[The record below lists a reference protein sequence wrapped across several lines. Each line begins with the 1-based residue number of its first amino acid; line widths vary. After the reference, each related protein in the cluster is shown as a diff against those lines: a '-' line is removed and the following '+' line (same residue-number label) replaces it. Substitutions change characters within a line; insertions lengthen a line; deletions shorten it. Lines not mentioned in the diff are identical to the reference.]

1 MNDFDVG
8 GGERE
13 PFWRKVP
20 SPLPQAPSSL
30 PPKTFGWWG
39 GRAEGVPAVW
49 KERDKKKV
57 QSVLIGCILCV
68 LSFHSADR
76 NTFCRSRPAFFV
88 PFEVGLVRDR
98 EKAVFPFLRN
108 GAVLSIIFAGISFF
122 AMNSVAG
129 QTASDAYGSF
139 HTVHHNAS
147 GGYHGK
153 THCPRDR
160 QRRGHALLQHVFH
173 PS

>member
-1 MNDFDVG
+1 M
-8 GGERE
+8 
-13 PFWRKVP
+13 
-20 SPLPQAPSSL
+20 
-30 PPKTFGWWG
+30 
-39 GRAEGVPAVW
+39 
-49 KERDKKKV
+49 
-57 QSVLIGCILCV
+57 
-68 LSFHSADR
+68 
-76 NTFCRSRPAFFV
+76 
-88 PFEVGLVRDR
+88 PFEVGLVGDR

>member
-1 MNDFDVG
+1 MGVG
-8 GGERE
+8 EVRE
-13 PFWRKVP
+13 KPLAPFMGVLQKGSPSLPQVLALP
-20 SPLPQAPSSL
+20 SPIKD
-30 PPKTFGWWG
+30 PPHEQNAGARNRNCLFYT
-39 GRAEGVPAVW
+39 
-49 KERDKKKV
+49 
-57 QSVLIGCILCV
+57 SCILCV
-68 LSFHSADR
+68 LSFYSADR

-98 EKAVFPFLRN
+98 ERAVFPFLRN